1 LTHEHSRSYRG
12 WRIVAVCFVI
22 ATFAWGFGF
31 YGQGVYLARLLE
43 LRGWSLS
50 FVSGAVTMFYF
61 VSALMV
67 AFVADWM
74 ARFGARRVVGGGLV
88 ATGAAVFAL
97 GIVDAP
103 WQLWLVFLVM
113 SFGWAATSVGAI
125 NNIVG
130 MWFSDR
136 RGLAISLA
144 LTGASAGGIVVV
156 PALQALIDSIGF
168 ARAMAW
174 SGAAM
179 AFVAAPLALLLI
191 ETPAMTATAGG
202 GAGASRWTKPALL
215 RSRAF
220 WAVSAPFSVCWITQ
234 TAFLVHQINIFAPT
248 LGPAGAGAA
257 VAVTTFA
264 AVAGRVLLGLVVDR
278 TDKRTV
284 TALSVASQAAALA
297 ALALWPVPAV
307 LYVSAAVYGL
317 SVGNVITLPSLI
329 VQKEFEPAAFGL
341 VVALATSVNQMAG
354 AFGPALLGVSR
365 DLAGSYAFPLV
376 CCALLNVAAAAAF
389 ILLRPEAQRLQNGR

>member
-1 LTHEHSRSYRG
+1 MNEHSRSYRG

-31 YGQGVYLARLLE
+31 YGQGVYLARLLD

-50 FVSGAVTMFYF
+50 LVSAAVTMFYF
-61 VSALMV
+61 VSAVMV
-67 AFVADWM
+67 AFVADWI
-74 ARFGARRVVGGGLV
+74 ARFGARLVVAAGLV

-97 GIVDAP
+97 GVIDAA
-103 WQLWLVFLVM
+103 WQLYVVFLVM
-113 SFGWAATSVGAI
+113 SFGWASTSVGAI
-125 NNIVG
+125 NNVVG

-156 PALQALIDSIGF
+156 PALQALIDAVGF
-168 ARAMAW
+168 AEAMAW
-174 SGAAM
+174 AGAAL
-179 AFVAAPLALLLI
+179 AFVGAPLALLLI
-191 ETPAMTATAGG
+191 ETPTATSGVAR
-202 GAGASRWTKPALL
+202 GAEAARWTRSALL

-220 WAVSAPFSVCWITQ
+220 WAVAAPFSVCWITQ
-234 TAFLVHQINIFAPT
+234 TAVLVHQINILGPT

-257 VAVTTFA
+257 VAVTTSA
-264 AVAGRVLLGLVVDR
+264 AVAGRVLLGMVVDR
-278 TDKRTV
+278 TDKRTI

-297 ALALWPVPAV
+297 AFALWPTPAIFFAAAA
-307 LYVSAAVYGL
+307 LYGI

-329 VQKEFEPAAFGL
+329 VQKEFEPASFGL

-354 AFGPALLGVSR
+354 AFGPGLLGVAR
-365 DLAGSYAFPLV
+365 DMAGSYANPLI
-376 CCALLNVAAAAAF
+376 CCALLNVGAAAAF
-389 ILLRPEAQRLQNGR
+389 ILLRPEPQTLQNGR